1 MAHNSLNISDCW
13 IRWKCWRWK
22 IDRCAICRK
31 ACNAEFASPSPS
43 SVDRKSSFSTN
54 RRQESIPSQGM
65 TQNTQIVNYE
75 TVRKVDADRRK
86 IYIENMSVLIKMFIG
101 YWKSGKMEEIWVEII
116 FVFHKDKVQSTLIV
130 CSRMQSVD
138 PVQVNKVIFN
148 LLFCPSIVEEVLW
161 QKVRQRI

>member
-1 MAHNSLNISDCW
+1 
-13 IRWKCWRWK
+13 
-22 IDRCAICRK
+22 
-31 ACNAEFASPSPS
+31 
-43 SVDRKSSFSTN
+43 
-54 RRQESIPSQGM
+54 
-65 TQNTQIVNYE
+65 
-75 TVRKVDADRRK
+75 
-86 IYIENMSVLIKMFIG
+86 MFIG

-138 PVQVNKVIFN
+138 PVQVNREVIFD